1 MSASVPTLLDISDLH
16 LVIGDRPILR
26 GISISV
32 APGKVVGLV
41 GESGAGKTMVG
52 RIVLGIQPHNAWIT
66 DGKVVFDQ
74 DDITHQNEQQRAHLL
89 GREIALVPQN
99 PMTALNPV
107 ARIEPQ
113 ITDVLCMHMGLDR
126 RAARARALELLQSVH
141 LREPERLLRQFPHE
155 LSGGMRQR
163 VLIAIAFACKP
174 RLIIADEPTT
184 ALDVTVQAQ
193 ILWLL
198 RDLQK
203 RLDLAVVFVTHDL
216 GVAAE
221 IADFAAVMYG
231 GRIVE
236 QAPIRELFR
245 RPAHPYTA
253 GLMQATVRRGQ
264 KGRPLVPIAGSPPSL
279 ISLPPGC
286 AFAPRCPLAQDV
298 CATAPPVRAVAM
310 EHTARC
316 HLVA

>member
-1 MSASVPTLLDISDLH
+1 VKGRDVNRLGERA
-16 LVIGDRPILR
+16 REALR
-26 GISISV
+26 GE
-32 APGKVVGLV
+32 VVSLV
-41 GESGAGKTMVG
+41 FQE
-52 RIVLGIQPHNAWIT
+52 
-66 DGKVVFDQ
+66 
-74 DDITHQNEQQRAHLL
+74 
-89 GREIALVPQN
+89 
-99 PMTALNPV
+99 PMTALDPV
-107 ARIEPQ
+107 YTIGAQIAETLARR
-113 ITDVLCMHMGLDR
+113 GLDR
-126 RAARARALELLQSVH
+126 TAGRARARALLDLVQVPS
-141 LREPERLLRQFPHE
+141 PERCLASYPHE
-155 LSGGMRQR
+155 ISGGMRQR
-163 VLIAIAFACKP
+163 AMIAIALACEP
-174 RLIIADEPTT
+174 ALLLADEPTT

>member
-1 MSASVPTLLDISDLH
+1 MTMSARVPTLLDISDLH

-184 ALDVTVQAQ
+184 ALDVTVQRQ
-193 ILWLL
+193 ILRLL
-198 RDLQK
+198 QELQQNSGT
-203 RLDLAVVFVTHDL
+203 AVLFITHDL
-216 GVAAE
+216 GVVSKICDE
-221 IADFAAVMYG
+221 VHVMHG
-231 GRIVE
+231 GRILE
-236 QAPIRELFR
+236 SAPVAQLFQ
-245 RPAHPYTA
+245 RPGHPYTRA
-253 GLMQATVRRGQ
+253 LMAATPRYDRPGEMLRPIPAELTAQLQNEALQYDEQRG
-264 KGRPLVPIAGSPPSL
+264 GVHA
-279 ISLPPGC
+279 
-286 AFAPRCPLAQDV
+286 AP
-298 CATAPPVRAVAM
+298 
-310 EHTARC
+310 
-316 HLVA
+316 

>member
-1 MSASVPTLLDISDLH
+1 MSARVPTLLDISDLH

-41 GESGAGKTMVG
+41 GESGAGKTMLG
-52 RIVLGIQPHNAWIT
+52 RIVLGIQPHNAHIT
-66 DGKVVFDQ
+66 HGKVVFDQ
-74 DDITHQNEQQRAHLL
+74 HDITHQNERQRAHLL

-184 ALDVTVQAQ
+184 ALDVTVQRQ
-193 ILWLL
+193 ILRLL
-198 RDLQK
+198 QELQQNSGT
-203 RLDLAVVFVTHDL
+203 AVLFITHDL
-216 GVAAE
+216 GVVSKICDE
-221 IADFAAVMYG
+221 VHVMHG
-231 GRIVE
+231 GRILE
-236 QAPIRELFR
+236 SAPVAQLFQ
-245 RPAHPYTA
+245 RPGHPYTRA
-253 GLMQATVRRGQ
+253 LMAATPRYDRPGEMLRPIPAELTAQLQNEALQYDEQRG
-264 KGRPLVPIAGSPPSL
+264 GVHA
-279 ISLPPGC
+279 
-286 AFAPRCPLAQDV
+286 AP
-298 CATAPPVRAVAM
+298 
-310 EHTARC
+310 
-316 HLVA
+316 

>member
-1 MSASVPTLLDISDLH
+1 MMTGSIPALLDITDLQ
-16 LVIGDRPILR
+16 LVIADRPILR

-41 GESGAGKTMVG
+41 GESGAGKTMLG
-52 RIVLGIQPHNAWIT
+52 RIVLGIQPHNAHIT
-66 DGKVVFDQ
+66 HGKVLFDQ
-74 DDITHQNEQQRAHLL
+74 HDIAHQNERQRAHLL

-184 ALDVTVQAQ
+184 ALDVTVQRQ
-193 ILWLL
+193 ILRLL
-198 RDLQK
+198 QELQQNSGT
-203 RLDLAVVFVTHDL
+203 AVLFITHDL
-216 GVAAE
+216 GVVSKICDE
-221 IADFAAVMYG
+221 VHVMHG
-231 GRIVE
+231 GRILE
-236 QAPIRELFR
+236 SAPVAQLFQ
-245 RPAHPYTA
+245 RPEHPYTRA
-253 GLMQATVRRGQ
+253 LMSATPRYDRPGEMLRPIPAELTVQLQREAQQYDEQRG
-264 KGRPLVPIAGSPPSL
+264 GVHA
-279 ISLPPGC
+279 
-286 AFAPRCPLAQDV
+286 AP
-298 CATAPPVRAVAM
+298 
-310 EHTARC
+310 
-316 HLVA
+316 

>member
-1 MSASVPTLLDISDLH
+1 MSARVPTLLDISDLH

-184 ALDVTVQAQ
+184 ALDVTVQRQ
-193 ILWLL
+193 ILRLL
-198 RDLQK
+198 QELQQNSGT
-203 RLDLAVVFVTHDL
+203 AVLFITHDL
-216 GVAAE
+216 GVVSKICDE
-221 IADFAAVMYG
+221 VHVMHG
-231 GRIVE
+231 GRILE
-236 QAPIRELFR
+236 SAPVAQLFQC
-245 RPAHPYTA
+245 PEHPYTQA
-253 GLMQATVRRGQ
+253 LMAATPRYD
-264 KGRPLVPIAGSPPSL
+264 RPGEMLQPI
-279 ISLPPGC
+279 
-286 AFAPRCPLAQDV
+286 
-298 CATAPPVRAVAM
+298 PV
-310 EHTARC
+310 ELTARLQREALQYDEQRGGV
-316 HLVA
+316 HAAP

>member
-1 MSASVPTLLDISDLH
+1 
-16 LVIGDRPILR
+16 
-26 GISISV
+26 
-32 APGKVVGLV
+32 
-41 GESGAGKTMVG
+41 
-52 RIVLGIQPHNAWIT
+52 
-66 DGKVVFDQ
+66 
-74 DDITHQNEQQRAHLL
+74 
-89 GREIALVPQN
+89 
-99 PMTALNPV
+99 
-107 ARIEPQ
+107 
-113 ITDVLCMHMGLDR
+113 
-126 RAARARALELLQSVH
+126 
-141 LREPERLLRQFPHE
+141 
-155 LSGGMRQR
+155 
-163 VLIAIAFACKP
+163 
-174 RLIIADEPTT
+174 
-184 ALDVTVQAQ
+184 
-193 ILWLL
+193 
-198 RDLQK
+198 
-203 RLDLAVVFVTHDL
+203 
-216 GVAAE
+216 VAAE